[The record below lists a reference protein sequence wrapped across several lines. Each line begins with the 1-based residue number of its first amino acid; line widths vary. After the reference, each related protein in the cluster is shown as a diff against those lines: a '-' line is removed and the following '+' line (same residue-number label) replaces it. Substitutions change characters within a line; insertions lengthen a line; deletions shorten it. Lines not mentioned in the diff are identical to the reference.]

1 MGAARPAR
9 QARQLR
15 GIALRHILHR
25 LIEFILATDS
35 GIRLKGAKIGVN
47 INIKSATQAFVM
59 SKPASSHAASSQ
71 PATHA
76 VRPDQSSGGMS
87 KGLTNYGDNG
97 FSLFLRKAFIKGAGF
112 TDSALDRP
120 VIGIANTGSAYNPC
134 HGNAPQLIEAV
145 KRGVM
150 LAGGLPMDFPTI
162 SIHESFA
169 QPTSMYLRNL
179 MSMDTEEM
187 IRAQPMDA
195 VVLIGGCDKTVPAQL
210 MGAAS
215 ANIPAIQLI
224 TGSMLTGSH
233 RGDRVGACTDCRRY
247 WGRFRAEE
255 IDAQEVADVNNQLVA
270 SVGTCSVMGTA
281 STMACIAEALGMT
294 VPGGASPP
302 AVTADR
308 IRVAESTGAQAVR
321 IARERLTIDKILTA
335 AAFENAMRVLLAIGG
350 STNGIVHLTAIAG
363 RMGFEVDL
371 KALDRMGRETPV
383 LLDLK
388 PSGQHYMEDFHHA
401 GGMATLLRELKPLL
415 HLDALTVTGRTLGEE
430 IEAAGPGFRQDVVR
444 PMANPIYPQGGI
456 AVLEG
461 NLAPGGAIIKQSAAN
476 PALMEHE
483 GRAVVF
489 ENLEDM
495 ADRIDNPDLDVT
507 ADDILVL
514 KNIGPKGAPGMPEAG
529 YMPIPKKLA
538 LAGVKDMVRIS
549 DGRMS
554 GTAFGTI
561 VLHVMPES
569 AIGGP
574 LAQVRNGDR
583 IRLSVARREI
593 SLLVSADELA
603 RRMQQNPVVAPTGA
617 RGYHKLF
624 LQTVTQADQGVDF
637 DFLRAAQMR
646 QTIPGKK

>member
-1 MGAARPAR
+1 MPPSHETDPQDAA
-9 QARQLR
+9 Q
-15 GIALRHILHR
+15 
-25 LIEFILATDS
+25 
-35 GIRLKGAKIGVN
+35 
-47 INIKSATQAFVM
+47 
-59 SKPASSHAASSQ
+59 
-71 PATHA
+71 
-76 VRPDQSSGGMS
+76 GMA
-87 KGLTNYGDNG
+87 KGLTNYGDRG
-97 FSLFLRKAFIKGAGF
+97 FSLFLRKAFIKGAGY
-112 TDSALDRP
+112 TDGALDRP
-120 VIGIANTGSAYNPC
+120 VVGIANTGSAYNPC

-162 SIHESFA
+162 SVHESFS

-215 ANIPAIQLI
+215 AGIPAIQLI

-233 RGDRVGACTDCRRY
+233 RSERVGACTDCRRY

-255 IDAQEVADVNNQLVA
+255 IDAQEIADVNNQLVA

-308 IRVAESTGAQAVR
+308 IRVAEQTGTQAVQ
-321 IARERLTIDKILTA
+321 IARERLTIDKVLTA
-335 AAFENAMRVLLAIGG
+335 KAFENAMRVLLAIGG

-363 RMGFEVDL
+363 RLGFEVDL

-388 PSGQHYMEDFHHA
+388 PSGDHYMEDFHHA

-430 IEAAGPGFRQDVVR
+430 IERAGPGFPQDVVR
-444 PMANPIYPQGGI
+444 TRANPIYPQGGI
-456 AVLEG
+456 AVLQG

-476 PALMEHE
+476 PLLMEHE

-489 ENLEDM
+489 ENAADM
-495 ADRIDNPDLDVT
+495 AERIDSPDLDVT

-529 YMPIPKKLA
+529 YIPIPLKLA
-538 LAGVKDMVRIS
+538 KAGVKDIVRIS

-561 VLHVMPES
+561 VLHVTPE
-569 AIGGP
+569 AAVGGP
-574 LAQVRNGDR
+574 LAHVRSGDR
-583 IRLSVARREI
+583 IRLSVKERALE
-593 SLLVSADELA
+593 LLVAPQELA
-603 RRMQQNPVVAPTGA
+603 RRAAERPVMPPTA
-617 RGYHKLF
+617 ERGYRKLF

-637 DFLRAAQMR
+637 DFLRAP
-646 QTIPGKK
+646 QTQARVPSGKP

>member
-1 MGAARPAR
+1 MTKPDTDRAMP
-9 QARQLR
+9 
-15 GIALRHILHR
+15 
-25 LIEFILATDS
+25 DS
-35 GIRLKGAKIGVN
+35 G
-47 INIKSATQAFVM
+47 T
-59 SKPASSHAASSQ
+59 P
-71 PATHA
+71 
-76 VRPDQSSGGMS
+76 GMT
-87 KGLTNYGDNG
+87 KGLTHYGDPG

-112 TDSALDRP
+112 TDSALARP
-120 VIGIANTGSAYNPC
+120 VIGITNTGSAYNPC

-162 SIHESFA
+162 SIHESFS
-169 QPTSMYLRNL
+169 QPTSMFLRNL
-179 MSMDTEEM
+179 MSMDTEELL
-187 IRAQPMDA
+187 RAQPMDA

-215 ANIPAIQLI
+215 AGLPAVQLI

-233 RGDRVGACTDCRRY
+233 RGERVGACTDCRRY

-255 IDAQEVADVNNQLVA
+255 IDQHELAEVNTQLVA

-308 IRVAESTGAQAVR
+308 MR
-321 IARERLTIDKILTA
+321 IAEQSGVLAVGMARQGLTIDKVLTEK
-335 AAFENAMRVLLAIGG
+335 AFENAMRVLLAIGG
-350 STNGIVHLTAIAG
+350 SSNGIVHLTAIAG
-363 RMGFEVDL
+363 RMGFQMDL
-371 KALDRMGRETPV
+371 QALDRMGRETPV

-415 HLDALTVTGRTLGEE
+415 HLDAMTVTGRTLGQE
-430 IEAAGPGFRQDVVR
+430 IEAAGPGFKQQVVR
-444 PMANPIYPQGGI
+444 PMSQPIYPQGGI
-456 AVLEG
+456 AVLRG

-476 PALMEHE
+476 PVLMEHE

-489 ENLEDM
+489 ENLQDLAE
-495 ADRIDNPDLDVT
+495 RIDSPDLDVN

-514 KNIGPKGAPGMPEAG
+514 KHIGPKGAAMPEAG
-529 YMPIPKKLA
+529 YLPIPKKLA
-538 LAGVKDMVRIS
+538 LAGCKDMVRIS

-561 VLHVMPES
+561 VLHITPES

-574 LAQVRNGDR
+574 LAYVQNGDR
-583 IRLSVARREI
+583 IRLSVARREL
-593 SLLVSADELA
+593 SLLVSQTELA
-603 RRMQQNPVVAPTGA
+603 QRQASQPVTPPSAQ
-617 RGYHKLF
+617 RGYLKLF
-624 LQTVTQADQGVDF
+624 LQSVTQADQGADF
-637 DFLRAAQMR
+637 DFLMPPMTAV
-646 QTIPGKK
+646 IPRNP